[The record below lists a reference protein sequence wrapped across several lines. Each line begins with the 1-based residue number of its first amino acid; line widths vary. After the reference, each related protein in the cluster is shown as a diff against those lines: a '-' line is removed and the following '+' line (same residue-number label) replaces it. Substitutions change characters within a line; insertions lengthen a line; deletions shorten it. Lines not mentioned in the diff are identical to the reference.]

1 MRLLRTKAMIFGPDN
16 VITMLSARHL
26 YSDTN
31 SHNNRMSVVLYLY
44 IYTAHIGIGI
54 EREWRCVHIA
64 QIGDHHDSYTRL
76 LTGAFNTFIY
86 PRQSRDIMRGAL
98 SVAFF
103 FSFSFHFRIQNAL
116 LPGRVCVCAP
126 VRETSVHNAHI
137 GSNILYNAVSLEWH
151 QTSFTRTI
159 MSLEQCPVMNEKR
172 MVQSTSD
179 ERGSEG

>member
-103 FSFSFHFRIQNAL
+103 FFIFVSLSHSKCIITRQS
-116 LPGRVCVCAP
+116 VCVCA
-126 VRETSVHNAHI
+126 RSRDECA
-137 GSNILYNAVSLEWH
+137 
-151 QTSFTRTI
+151 
-159 MSLEQCPVMNEKR
+159 QCTYRFQYIV
-172 MVQSTSD
+172 
-179 ERGSEG
+179 